1 MFYSEVANTFEAMDA
16 TSKRLELTN
25 LLADLLK
32 KTPVDLVD
40 KMVYLIQG
48 KLYPDF
54 MGIEIGLADKLV
66 MRSISSVTGR
76 SQIDVERVYHHFG
89 DIGTA
94 AEDMLKIKNQTTLF
108 SEQLT
113 VDRVY
118 RILDN
123 IARTTGKGSLEIRLR
138 HLNSLL
144 SDASPKEARYI
155 LRTVTGRLRLGI
167 ADYTVLDALA
177 LAFTGNKDNR
187 PKIERAYNLSSDLG
201 LVAKSVLLNGLEGVE
216 NFRIKVGHPVR
227 PMLAER
233 LESASAILQK
243 IGSACALEYK
253 LDGERIQISFG
264 SNKFVMFSRKLENIT
279 NQYPDVAEL
288 ARLCLKS
295 KEYIIEGEVVAI
307 DISTGTYL
315 PFQELMHRRR
325 KYGVAQAI
333 KKYPVS
339 IVFFDILFHEGND
352 LTGLTYEKRRDL
364 LKKIVIE
371 GPQIKVVPSI
381 IATKTQE
388 IDEFMAKAI
397 ADGCEGLVIKDLK
410 SVYRAGA
417 REFAWIKL
425 KQEYGGLLSDSL
437 DLIVVG
443 AFYGHGRRKGKY
455 GAFLLAAYND
465 VNDVFETVC
474 RVGTGF
480 TDENLDKFLKIL
492 KSLKLS
498 NYHSKLISNIKA
510 DVWFTPK
517 IIIEVIAS
525 EITLSP
531 IHTVALNTVREGSG
545 LALRFPKFTGR
556 IRNDKNIRD
565 STLSSEILQMYNNQ
579 NKLSIN

>member
-1 MFYSEVANTFEAMDA
+1 MYSEVAATFEAMDA
-16 TSKRLELTN
+16 TSKRLELTQ

-32 KTPVDLVD
+32 KTPGDLID

-66 MRSISSVTGR
+66 MRSISNVSGR
-76 SQIDVERVYHHFG
+76 SQKDVEKSYHHFG

-94 AEDMLKIKNQTTLF
+94 AEDMLQTKDQTTLF

-113 VDRVY
+113 VERVY

-177 LAFTGNKDNR
+177 IAFTEDKKNR
-187 PKIERAYNLSSDLG
+187 PKIERAYNLSSDMG
-201 LVAKSVLLNGLEGVE
+201 LVAKSIFLNGLKGVE
-216 NFRIKVGHPVR
+216 NFRIKAGNPVR

-233 LESASAILQK
+233 LDSASAILEK
-243 IGSACALEYK
+243 MGGKCALEYK
-253 LDGERIQISFG
+253 LDGERIQISFD
-264 SNKFVMFSRKLENIT
+264 SNKFVLFSRKLENIT
-279 NQYPDVAEL
+279 NQYPDVSDL
-288 ARLCLKS
+288 ARSNLKS

-307 DISTGTYL
+307 DSSTGNYL

-325 KYGVAQAI
+325 KYGVTQAI

-339 IVFFDILFHEGND
+339 IVLFDILYNEGKD
-352 LTGLTYEKRRDL
+352 LTGLPYEKRHAL
-364 LKKIVIE
+364 LEEIVEE

-381 IATKTQE
+381 ITSKTKE
-388 IDEFMAKAI
+388 IDKFMTKALK
-397 ADGCEGLVIKDLK
+397 DGCEGLVIKDLQ
-410 SVYRAGA
+410 SIYRAGA
-417 REFAWIKL
+417 REFSWIKL
-425 KQEYGGLLSDSL
+425 KQEYSGLLNDSL
-437 DLIVVG
+437 DLVVVG
-443 AFYGHGRRKGKY
+443 AFYGHGRRKGKF
-455 GAFLLAAYND
+455 GAFLLATYNKN
-465 VNDVFETVC
+465 NDSFETVSK
-474 RVGTGF
+474 VGTGF
-480 TDENLDKFLKIL
+480 SDENLDKFLKVLNHL
-492 KSLKLS
+492 KIP
-498 NYHSKLISNIKA
+498 HIDSKVISNIKA

-517 IIIEVIAS
+517 IVIEVIAS

-531 IHTVALNTVREGSG
+531 IHTAAMNSIRKDSG

-556 IRNDKNIRD
+556 IRDDKTFQE
-565 STLSSEILQMYNNQ
+565 STSSTEILQMYNNQ
-579 NKLSIN
+579 IK

>member
-1 MFYSEVANTFEAMDA
+1 MYSEVAATFEAMDA
-16 TSKRLELTN
+16 TSKRLELTQ

-32 KTPVDLVD
+32 KTPGDLID

-66 MRSISSVTGR
+66 MRSISNVSGR
-76 SQIDVERVYHHFG
+76 SQKDVEKSYHHFG

-94 AEDMLKIKNQTTLF
+94 AEDMLQTKDQTTLF

-113 VDRVY
+113 VERVY

-177 LAFTGNKDNR
+177 IAFTEDKKNR
-187 PKIERAYNLSSDLG
+187 PKIERAYNLSSDMG
-201 LVAKSVLLNGLEGVE
+201 LVAKSIFLNGLKGVE
-216 NFRIKVGHPVR
+216 NFRIKAGNPVR

-233 LESASAILQK
+233 LDSASAILEK
-243 IGSACALEYK
+243 MGGKCALEYK
-253 LDGERIQISFG
+253 LDGERIQISFD
-264 SNKFVMFSRKLENIT
+264 SNKFVLFSRKLENIT
-279 NQYPDVAEL
+279 NQYPDVSDL
-288 ARLCLKS
+288 ARSNLKS

-307 DISTGTYL
+307 DSSTGNYL

-325 KYGVAQAI
+325 KYGVTQAI

-339 IVFFDILFHEGND
+339 IVLFDILYNEGKD
-352 LTGLTYEKRRDL
+352 LTGLPYEKRHAL
-364 LKKIVIE
+364 LEEIVEE

-381 IATKTQE
+381 ITSKTKE
-388 IDEFMAKAI
+388 IDKFMTKALK
-397 ADGCEGLVIKDLK
+397 DGCEGLVIKDLQ
-410 SVYRAGA
+410 SIYRAGA
-417 REFAWIKL
+417 REFSWIKL
-425 KQEYGGLLSDSL
+425 KQEYSGLLNDSL
-437 DLIVVG
+437 DLVVVG
-443 AFYGHGRRKGKY
+443 AFYGHGRRKGKF
-455 GAFLLAAYND
+455 GAFLLTTYNKN
-465 VNDVFETVC
+465 NDSFETVSK
-474 RVGTGF
+474 VGTGF
-480 TDENLDKFLKIL
+480 SDENLDKFLKVLNHL
-492 KSLKLS
+492 KIP
-498 NYHSKLISNIKA
+498 HIDSKVISNIKA

-517 IIIEVIAS
+517 IVIEVIAS

-531 IHTVALNTVREGSG
+531 IHTAAMNSIRKDSG

-556 IRNDKNIRD
+556 IRDDKTFQE
-565 STLSSEILQMYNNQ
+565 STSSTEILQMYNNQ
-579 NKLSIN
+579 IK

>member
-1 MFYSEVANTFEAMDA
+1 MFYSEVADTFEAMDI
-16 TSKRLELTN
+16 TSKRLELTQ
-25 LLADLLK
+25 LLAELLK
-32 KTPVDLVD
+32 KTQADLVD

-66 MRSISSVTGR
+66 MRSISSVTGK
-76 SQIDVERVYHHFG
+76 SLVDIEQVYHSFG

-94 AEDMLKIKNQTTLF
+94 AENILKIKKQTTLF
-108 SEQLT
+108 SEKLT
-113 VDRVY
+113 VSRVY

-123 IARTTGKGSLEIRLR
+123 IARTTGRGSLEIRLR

-144 SDASPKEARYI
+144 SDATPKEARYI

-177 LAFTGNKDNR
+177 LAFTGDKKNR
-187 PKIERAYNLSSDLG
+187 PLIERAYNISSDLG
-201 LVAKSVLLNGLEGVE
+201 LVAKSILLEGLKGVE
-216 NFRIKVGHPVR
+216 NFSIKVGNPVR

-233 LESASAILQK
+233 LESASAILEK
-243 IGSACALEYK
+243 MGSACALEYK

-264 SNKFVMFSRKLENIT
+264 SDKFVMFSRKLENIT
-279 NQYPDVAEL
+279 DQYPDVANL
-288 ARLCLKS
+288 ARLNLKS

-307 DISTGTYL
+307 DISSGNYL

-352 LTGLTYEKRRDL
+352 LTGLPYEYRRGL
-364 LKKIVIE
+364 LKKIVSE

-381 IATKTQE
+381 IATTIKE
-388 IDEFMAKAI
+388 VDDYMAKAI
-397 ADGCEGLVIKDLK
+397 SDGCEGLVIKDLK

-425 KQEYGGLLSDSL
+425 KHEYSGSLSDSL

-465 VNDVFETVC
+465 ANDVFETVC
-474 RVGTGF
+474 KVGTGI

-492 KSLKLS
+492 TTIKLS
-498 NYHSKLISNIKA
+498 SIHSKVVSNIKA

-531 IHTVALNTVREGSG
+531 IHTVALNKVREGSG

-556 IRNDKNIRD
+556 IRDDKNIRD
-565 STLSSEILQMYNNQ
+565 STLSNEILQIYNSQ
-579 NKLSIN
+579 SKLSN